1 MKDHQTRRF
10 GATTGLHPPPVPSP
24 KPGREP
30 SGEAHDGACAA
41 DVSAFGWSTSG
52 SSATGSSAA
61 KRLASTAG
69 ASSPSSQHRDLV
81 AAGLRLTVDRSTRGD
96 QVDWWKSG
104 RRLWT
109 VGEWNGSEPREQSAS
124 ASMSS
129 PITLGSHLPRDWS
142 SLFRLVSD
150 AASMAT
156 IRHARA
162 NPSLKQLTPSAEPNA
177 TSHQRLSGP

>member
-1 MKDHQTRRF
+1 MVKASIRRQIPYGPNHGPNRLMKDHQTRRF

-24 KPGREP
+24 KPGCEP
-30 SGEAHDGACAA
+30 TGEAHDDGACAA
-41 DVSAFGWSTSG
+41 DISAFGWSTSG

-81 AAGLRLTVDRSTRGD
+81 AAGLRLTVNRSTRGD

-109 VGEWNGSEPREQSAS
+109 VGEWNGTEHAGERINVIS
-124 ASMSS
+124 
-129 PITLGSHLPRDWS
+129 ITLGSYLPRDLS
-142 SLFRLVSD
+142 SLF
-150 AASMAT
+150 
-156 IRHARA
+156 
-162 NPSLKQLTPSAEPNA
+162 SA
-177 TSHQRLSGP
+177 G